1 MGEEG
6 DAADVGAVWTVPEPL
21 AVVEVHADDGT
32 PIILRRHGNPDG
44 PRLVVSHGN
53 GFSVD
58 AYYPFWSLLL
68 DRFDVILWDQRS
80 HGWNPVGELDAQTVP
95 AMVADHGCVGR
106 AVDRHFGVK
115 SKVGVLHSM
124 SALTA
129 VLYAAGGDEFSA
141 MVLFDPVIC
150 PLGCDPVDVV
160 DVQAKLRNMSVS
172 VRRRPQRFES
182 VEVLAESIGRASVFG
197 LLLPGVAELLAET
210 MLRPA
215 ADGDGY
221 ELRCSSEHEARI
233 IDQSVDWVLRVDLGS
248 LSCPVKAIGSDPTV
262 PFSFLPSVDLG
273 HILVLDYDFV
283 PDTSHFL
290 LLEKPE
296 ECLDAML
303 PFLERHV

>member
-1 MGEEG
+1 M
-6 DAADVGAVWTVPEPL
+6 PEPL